1 MTQKELG
8 DRILVSDKTVS
19 RWERDEN
26 TPDISL
32 IPMIADIFGITSDE
46 LLRGERNTQANDSM
60 QNEVKNR
67 VRENRDYRF

>member
-26 TPDISL
+26 TPDLSL

-67 VRENRDYRF
+67 ARENRDYRF

>member
-1 MTQKELG
+1 
-8 DRILVSDKTVS
+8 
-19 RWERDEN
+19 
-26 TPDISL
+26 
-32 IPMIADIFGITSDE
+32 MIADIFGITSDE

>member
-26 TPDISL
+26 TPDLSL